1 MIACH
6 EAVARL
12 WEYLDTALSE
22 ADRARVEEHLAQ
34 CRRCCA
40 EMEFAQELRRVL
52 AEVTEVDVPADVLR
66 RLHHTLEELDR

>member
-1 MIACH
+1 MMRCH
-6 EAVARL
+6 EAVALL

-22 ADRARVEEHLAQ
+22 VDRAAVEEHLGR

-52 AEVTEVDVPADVLR
+52 AEVSDVDVPADVLR
-66 RLHHTLEELDR
+66 RLHQTLEGLDR